1 MKYILG
7 ITLSMFLLVACS
19 SSTTSNQAEASSDTS
34 TQTETKVVNMTAQ
47 EFQAKMAKLENPQ
60 IVDVRTAGELAS
72 SGFIENSTHIDISSS
87 DFGDKIAALN
97 KEQPVMVYCAAGGR
111 SKKACNSMKD
121 WGFKEIYEL
130 DSGFGGWQ
138 SAGLPV
144 SK

>member
-7 ITLSMFLLVACS
+7 ITLSLFLFVACGS
-19 SSTTSNQAEASSDTS
+19 NSASDQADAGTDTTQP
-34 TQTETKVVNMTAQ
+34 ETKVTHMTPQ
-47 EFQAKMAKLENPQ
+47 EFQMKIAELGNPQ
-60 IVDVRTAGELAS
+60 IVDVRTAGELEG
-72 SGFIENSTHIDISSS
+72 GFIENSTHIDIQSS
-87 DFGDKIAALN
+87 DFGDKIAGLN

-130 DSGFGGWQ
+130 DNGFGGWQ

-144 SK
+144 VNQ